1 MIEIDGS
8 KGEGGGQILRSA
20 LTLSLL
26 TGKPFK
32 LEHIRAK
39 RAKPGLMPQHLKAV
53 QAAAE
58 VGSAQVK
65 VALPGSLSLS
75 FNPGQVRPGCYLFD
89 IGTAGATS
97 LVLQTIY
104 LPLAMAQAP
113 SSVTIKGGTH
123 VPFSPCF
130 HYLDWHW
137 RRVLETAGL
146 KLSLA
151 MERSGFYPPGGGIVH
166 AEIQAQTKI
175 KPLRFKERG
184 RLVGVRGVS
193 GIANLG
199 IIVAERQRDEVL
211 KKLAHRIS
219 PCRIEIEFLNA
230 PSKGTVLLLLAEFEH
245 SQACFFALGE
255 RGKRAEQVADEAADA
270 LLAFLATDGAIDP
283 YLADQL
289 LLPLAFA
296 PGESLLHTSRLTG
309 HILTNA
315 EIIRTFLPVR
325 LEIEGLMEQP
335 ATVRVGGVRLGF
347 GTIINA
353 K

>member
-26 TGKPFK
+26 TGKPFR
-32 LEHIRAK
+32 LENIRAR

-53 QAAAE
+53 QAAVE
-58 VGSAQVK
+58 VGNAQVAG
-65 VALPGSLSLS
+65 ALPGSLSLS
-75 FNPGQVRPGCYLFD
+75 FEPGRVRPGHYRFD

-97 LVLQTIY
+97 LVLQTVY

-137 RRVLETAGL
+137 RRVLERIGL
-146 KLSLA
+146 KLSLE
-151 MERSGFYPPGGGIVH
+151 MERAGFYPPGGGIIH
-166 AEIQAQTKI
+166 AAIALQAEI
-175 KPLRFKERG
+175 KPLRFMERG
-184 RLVGVRGVS
+184 RLVGLRGVS
-193 GIANLG
+193 GVANLG
-199 IIVAERQRDEVL
+199 ISVAERQRVEAL
-211 KKLAHRIS
+211 RRLAHRVS
-219 PCRIEIEFLNA
+219 PCHIAIEEFLKA
-230 PSKGTVLLLLAEFEH
+230 PSKGTVLLLVAEFEH

-255 RGKRAEQVADEAADA
+255 RGKRAEQVADEAVDA

-289 LLPLAFA
+289 LLPLATA
-296 PGESLLHTSRLTG
+296 PGESRLRTSRLTG
-309 HILTNA
+309 HILSNA

-325 LEIEGLMEQP
+325 LAIEGVMDQP
-335 ATVRVGGVRLGF
+335 ATVRIGG
-347 GTIINA
+347 
-353 K
+353 

>member
-32 LEHIRAK
+32 LENIRAR

-58 VGSAQVK
+58 VGGAKVK
-65 VALPGSLSLS
+65 GALPGSLSLS
-75 FNPGQVRPGCYLFD
+75 FEPGRVRPGHYLFD

-104 LPLAMAQAP
+104 LPLARIQAP
-113 SSVTIKGGTH
+113 SSVTIQGGTH

-137 RRVLETAGL
+137 RRVLEKAGL
-146 KLSLA
+146 KLSLE
-151 MERSGFYPPGGGIVH
+151 MERAGFYPPGGGIVH
-166 AEIQAQTKI
+166 AGIQPQAEI
-175 KPLRFKERG
+175 KPLQFMERG
-184 RLVGVRGVS
+184 GLVGVRGLS
-193 GIANLG
+193 GVANLG
-199 IIVAERQRDEVL
+199 ISVAERQRDEAL
-211 KKLAHRIS
+211 KRLAHRVS
-219 PCRIEIEFLNA
+219 PCRIEIEFLKA
-230 PSKGTVLLLLAEFEH
+230 PSKGTVLLLLAEFEQ

-255 RGKRAEQVADEAADA
+255 RGKRAEQVADEAVDA
-270 LLAFLATDGAIDP
+270 LLGFLSTDGAIDP

-289 LLPLAFA
+289 LLPLAIA
-296 PGESLLHTSRLTG
+296 KGESRLHTSRLTG

-315 EIIRTFLPVR
+315 EIIRTFLPVE
-325 LEIEGLMEQP
+325 LAIEGVMDQP
-335 ATVRVGGVRLGF
+335 ATVRINGGFLDP
-347 GTIINA
+347 IQ
-353 K
+353 